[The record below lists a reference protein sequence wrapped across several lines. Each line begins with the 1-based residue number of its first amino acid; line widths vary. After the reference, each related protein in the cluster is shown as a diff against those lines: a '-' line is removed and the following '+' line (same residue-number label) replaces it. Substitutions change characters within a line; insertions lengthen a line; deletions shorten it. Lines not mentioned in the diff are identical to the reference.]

1 MEDSELL
8 AALENNFG
16 HTRFKS
22 DLQRD
27 AIKCIVKRGKG
38 DVFVS
43 MPTGSG
49 KSLCFQL
56 PAVLAK
62 NKVAIVFSPL
72 LALMKD
78 QIDHL
83 QMLKINAETINSK
96 MTQAERQRVISD
108 LRCVRPNTQLLYV
121 TPEQAATFTFKNIL
135 EDLHKFNK
143 LSYIVV
149 DEAHCVSQWGHDF
162 RPDYLKLG
170 EIRVMYK
177 DIPWI
182 ALTATASA
190 KVVEDIMNQ
199 LCLTKP
205 VHKFK
210 TPCFRSNLFYD
221 VVFQDR
227 LEDSYSDLKRFVTKS
242 LGSDTGTLKSSQ
254 RGSGI
259 IYCRT
264 RELTE
269 EVSQVLTKLGVPT
282 AAYHAGL
289 KDKIRMKVQEDW
301 FDGKYSVIAATIS
314 FGMGVDKSTVRFV
327 AHWGVPSSIPAYYQE
342 SGRAG
347 RDGKQAYCR
356 IYHSRTAKSSFEF
369 ILRSEGNRAK
379 TQQKK
384 DQAKQAFQAYGKMVE
399 YCETVKCRH
408 AVFAEYFGDA
418 KPACKNRCDV
428 CVDANSVEQ
437 TVHKF
442 LSNTLLRST
451 KMKSAAEIRSSFD
464 DMYEGGRLGQKMD
477 NESYSEIDNEG
488 DGRERE
494 AEAKKAFTNE
504 IKKQFGLRKSS
515 TSSKNTDDDDEYQ
528 IQASM
533 SRLIAAAST
542 KVKITGLTIKNREG
556 YVTYLGELL
565 IKNYN
570 ACNVVDPPDKPLSDK
585 AIEQASLELEYQA
598 FSTNKATSLYR
609 RSIAKLMADIK
620 KSTSQ
625 LSLYNFLKYFEYD
638 ESSEVKPAVG
648 KQEKK
653 IVSSQKSTPNRRE
666 KESSS
671 QSFSIVPASQL
682 LASTSVRS
690 KRESR
695 CIKKESLFQCAM
707 DKFLEKTSK
716 SSEVDEDVSPKS
728 IKHEDETSRS
738 SEEIDPDFASVLDL
752 ITTSHSKNNGVDRLE
767 NSGESDESG
776 FSSNLGF
783 QKSSTLLKKQNCTVT
798 KQEKEDSSDKSDV
811 PDRFSVSNL
820 RAKYFGFET
829 HPNNSDNSTD
839 VDCKDS
845 IKIKVE
851 SSSSNDDSSPFF
863 TENTVSRKIKEET
876 SSTSVSHDSRP
887 SMITD
892 CKDSI
897 KIKIESSSSANDET
911 NLRHTVDDLNKINA
925 LKRKNHGSIY
935 AGNIKEERLNG
946 EIKLELNNSLDGI
959 SVKNNKFKQLSA
971 KSPIEIISD
980 SDDSIKVEKCSGSK
994 DSKTMSNNISRNAKS
1009 KNVEQTGKERCSSSS
1024 PRKVVGVKRKCK
1036 DLFGDSDSGEEV
1048 EKLNEVIEK
1057 SSNVDEAISKI
1068 VKSPVLKKFKSS
1080 SQHKSSYKEKDP
1092 TRSNVD
1098 APTVSVEKKTSS
1110 SESSSK
1116 YKRTKETKQK
1126 TTEDASNKI
1135 DSPKKEM
1142 SDTVIKYLMPF
1153 YKEKKI
1159 ASKDLFKYLARTLVH
1174 KALSVKEIKDEKSVK
1189 NMVYQ
1194 AFVEV
1199 DQFRTEEEV
1208 DQAIKV

>member
-1 MEDSELL
+1 MDDSELY
-8 AALENNFG
+8 AALEKHFG

-96 MTQAERQRVISD
+96 MTQSERQRVISD

-121 TPEQAATFTFKNIL
+121 TPEQAATFTFKNLL

-143 LSYIVV
+143 LSYVVV

-221 VVFQDR
+221 VVYQDR
-227 LEDSYSDLKRFVTKS
+227 LEDSYSDLKRFVIKS
-242 LGSDTGTLKSSQ
+242 LGTDTGSLKSSQ

-399 YCETVKCRH
+399 YCETVRCRH

-418 KPACKNRCDV
+418 KPVCKTRCDV
-428 CVDANSVEQ
+428 CVDANNVEQ

-451 KMKSAAEIRSSFD
+451 KMRSAAEINSSYG
-464 DMYEGGRLGQKMD
+464 DMYEGGRLGQKME
-477 NESYSEIDNEG
+477 NESYSEIDHEG
-488 DGRERE
+488 DGSERE
-494 AEAKKAFTNE
+494 AEAKKAFTKE
-504 IKKQFGLRKSS
+504 IKKQFGLRKAS
-515 TSSKNTDDDDEYQ
+515 TSTKNEDDEDEYQ

-542 KVKITGLTIKNREG
+542 KIKINGLTLKVRDG

-565 IKNYN
+565 KKNYD
-570 ACNVVDPPDKPLSDK
+570 ACKIIDPPDNPLTDK
-585 AIEQASLELEYQA
+585 AIEQASLQLEYQA

-609 RSIAKLMADIK
+609 RSVAKLMADIK
-620 KSTSQ
+620 KSTNDV
-625 LSLYNFLKYFEYD
+625 SLYSFLKYLEYD
-638 ESSEVKPAVG
+638 ETTETKPSVV
-648 KQEKK
+648 KQEEKS
-653 IVSSQKSTPNRRE
+653 VSTQKSAATRPE
-666 KESSS
+666 KQSSS
-671 QSFSIVPASQL
+671 QPLSIVPASQL
-682 LASTSVRS
+682 IGCTSMKP

-695 CIKKESLFQCAM
+695 CIKKETLFQSAM
-707 DKFLEKTSK
+707 DKYVEKASK
-716 SSEVDEDVSPKS
+716 SGEAVDEVARN
-728 IKHEDETSRS
+728 IKQEDETSRS
-738 SEEIDPDFASVLDL
+738 SEEIDADFASVLDQ
-752 ITTSHSKNNGVDRLE
+752 IV
-767 NSGESDESG
+767 SG
-776 FSSNLGF
+776 
-783 QKSSTLLKKQNCTVT
+783 
-798 KQEKEDSSDKSDV
+798 
-811 PDRFSVSNL
+811 
-820 RAKYFGFET
+820 
-829 HPNNSDNSTD
+829 
-839 VDCKDS
+839 
-845 IKIKVE
+845 
-851 SSSSNDDSSPFF
+851 
-863 TENTVSRKIKEET
+863 
-876 SSTSVSHDSRP
+876 
-887 SMITD
+887 
-892 CKDSI
+892 
-897 KIKIESSSSANDET
+897 
-911 NLRHTVDDLNKINA
+911 
-925 LKRKNHGSIY
+925 
-935 AGNIKEERLNG
+935 
-946 EIKLELNNSLDGI
+946 
-959 SVKNNKFKQLSA
+959 
-971 KSPIEIISD
+971 SD
-980 SDDSIKVEKCSGSK
+980 SLE
-994 DSKTMSNNISRNAKS
+994 SR
-1009 KNVEQTGKERCSSSS
+1009 
-1024 PRKVVGVKRKCK
+1024 
-1036 DLFGDSDSGEEV
+1036 
-1048 EKLNEVIEK
+1048 
-1057 SSNVDEAISKI
+1057 
-1068 VKSPVLKKFKSS
+1068 
-1080 SQHKSSYKEKDP
+1080 
-1092 TRSNVD
+1092 
-1098 APTVSVEKKTSS
+1098 
-1110 SESSSK
+1110 
-1116 YKRTKETKQK
+1116 
-1126 TTEDASNKI
+1126 
-1135 DSPKKEM
+1135 EM
-1142 SDTVIKYLMPF
+1142 L
-1153 YKEKKI
+1153 
-1159 ASKDLFKYLARTLVH
+1159 
-1174 KALSVKEIKDEKSVK
+1174 
-1189 NMVYQ
+1189 
-1194 AFVEV
+1194 
-1199 DQFRTEEEV
+1199 
-1208 DQAIKV
+1208 